1 MRYLNKVVFI
11 NSATIS
17 YSELNIDGNVHLIG
31 TQGVGKSTA
40 LRAVLFFYNADKQR
54 LGISREKKSF
64 DEYYFPYSNSYIV
77 YEVIRDEQP
86 FCVIAYRSQGRVA
99 FRFIESEYNQSHF
112 IDENGKAFENWD
124 KIKEV
129 IGKEIVYTRK
139 VDRYEEY
146 RDIIFGNNTTLS
158 PEFRRFSLIES
169 KQYKNIP
176 RTIQNVFLN
185 SKLDAEFIK
194 QTIIMSLDEENIN
207 IDLNSYMHHL
217 EGFEGELSDVRK
229 WTERDKNGEYKLQKL
244 ANQVTETAAS
254 IRFLEREKYTLA
266 EELNFAIESTQER
279 LPQIGKRLFDEQIAV
294 EKKNR
299 TLGELEYKWKLK
311 NDEFVSKAAIYTN
324 KLQEAKKREAY
335 YKSLQID
342 QILSRV
348 ERKNEYSTVLESL
361 IKQRQVLLTR
371 YESINER
378 FEAMEQQ
385 IKNHLQELI
394 NIKNE
399 EKTARQADLLQ
410 QKENLL
416 KQYEELIEEIKSRHF
431 NHLNTIRL
439 QINEKNNEISQ
450 AKIKE
455 AEIKHKRL
463 FENEI
468 EQLRNEIT
476 RNNQLWLNTQNERKH
491 IENERNTLKKE
502 WEHQQ
507 EKLDLDTQH
516 KQQALKSEINILEK
530 NIDSINAK
538 LDTLKGSFYDW
549 LNKEYKGWEET
560 IGKIVDEETILFMR
574 GLNPK
579 WIGTP
584 ENGLFGLQLDLSELD
599 RKVKSAA
606 DYQNELKLL
615 QNEVAEK
622 KNSLFLLT
630 QEAESGTNRLKE
642 KYLPQIK
649 QLKER
654 LLELNYQVEQY
665 AAMKDKLN
673 LQLQEVTAKATIE
686 KEQELSLIKVRIDQ
700 ITEERL
706 RIESEL
712 KSSEENMKKE
722 LQKSTKERDKRIAEI
737 DQERSRIQTTIENE
751 ITASRAD
758 SQSKIEFLRTEQL
771 SELAGKGIDTKQIDQ
786 LDKEIRNAKE
796 ELQFIEKNRDLV
808 TEYKKDKKELFDSID
823 EFKAKQKQFRD
834 QMDHEKDQQQ
844 NQRNKLKQ
852 QIKLMDELIKTLT
865 TEQNQLN
872 ENLKEVD
879 QFRLTD
885 CYASVKSVSQ
895 HTQTEK
901 SCKIIIGLLNQNHFK
916 TIERHTQLQECVHRF
931 TGNFSEK
938 NVFKFRTNLL
948 EQSEFLRFAQDLQEF
963 LDEHK
968 IEEYQSRLNQKY
980 TDIITLIGRETS
992 DLISKEGIIQRIIKD
1007 LNQDFIERNFAG
1019 VIKSISMRI
1028 VSSENKI
1035 VQLLMS
1041 IRDFS
1046 TDTLF
1051 DLGEANL
1058 FSSNDRERKNNQ
1070 AIDLLKRLVK
1080 EITMSKER
1088 VIGLSDSFELQFRIV
1103 ENDNDSGWVEKLSNI
1118 GSEGTDV
1125 LVKAM
1130 INIMLLNVF
1139 KEKASKRFSNFKL
1152 HCMMDEIG
1160 KLHPNNVKG
1169 ILEFANSRNILLIN
1183 GSPTSYNAVDYKY
1196 TYLLAKDNRSIT
1208 VIKRLIKKGA

>member
-17 YSELNIDGNVHLIG
+17 YSEINIDGNVHLIG

-77 YEVIRDEQP
+77 YEVMRGEQP

-99 FRFIESEYNQSHF
+99 FRFIESSYNQAHF
-112 IDENGKAFENWD
+112 IDENGKAFESWD

-139 VDRYEEY
+139 VERYEEY
-146 RDIIFGNNTTLS
+146 RDIIFGNNAALS

-194 QTIIMSLDEENIN
+194 QTIIMSIDEENVS

-229 WTERDKNGEYKLQKL
+229 WTERDKNGEYKLQNL
-244 ANQVTETAAS
+244 ANQVTEIAAS
-254 IRFLEREKYTLA
+254 IRFLEREKRTLA
-266 EELNFAIESTQER
+266 EELNFAIEATQEK
-279 LPQIGKRLFDEQIAV
+279 LPQLGKRLYDEQIAV

-324 KLQEAKKREAY
+324 KLQEAKKREGY

-348 ERKNEYSTVLESL
+348 ERKNEYTTVLESL

-371 YESINER
+371 YEGVNER
-378 FEAMEQQ
+378 FEALEQQ

-399 EKTARQADLLQ
+399 EKTSKQAEFLQ

-416 KQYEELIEEIKSRHF
+416 KQYSSLIEEIKNKHQ
-431 NHLNTIRL
+431 NHLNLIHQEIST
-439 QINEKNNEISQ
+439 KNQEISQ
-450 AKIKE
+450 SKVKE

-463 FENEI
+463 FETEI
-468 EQLRNEIT
+468 DHLKSEIA
-476 RNNQLWLNTQNERKH
+476 RNNQLWQDTQNEIKH
-491 IENERNTLKKE
+491 IGNERNSLKKE
-502 WEHQQ
+502 WEFLQ
-507 EKLDLDTQH
+507 EKLELDTQH
-516 KQQALKSEINILEK
+516 RQEKLKTEISTLEK
-530 NIDSINAK
+530 SIESINGK
-538 LDTLKGSFYDW
+538 LDSLKGSFYDW
-549 LNKEYKGWEET
+549 LNKEYQGWEET

-579 WIGTP
+579 WTGTP
-584 ENGLFGLQLDLSELD
+584 ENGLYGLQLDLSELN
-599 RKVKSAA
+599 RKVKSTA
-606 DYQNELKLL
+606 DYQKELTQL
-615 QNEVAEK
+615 QSDISGK
-622 KNSLFLLT
+622 KEALFNLT
-630 QEAESGTNRLKE
+630 QETEKRSNELKE

-649 QLKER
+649 QLKEK
-654 LLELNYQVEQY
+654 LFELNYMVDQY
-665 AAMKDKLN
+665 AALKDKLN
-673 LQLQEVTAKATIE
+673 LQLQELTAKAKTE
-686 KEQELSLIKVRIDQ
+686 QEQELSFIRQRIEQ
-700 ITEERL
+700 ITDERL

-712 KSSEENMKKE
+712 KTTEENMKKE
-722 LQKSTKERDKRIAEI
+722 IQKCEKERDKRVTEI
-737 DQERSRIQTTIENE
+737 DQERANTQTVIETEIARSRTE
-751 ITASRAD
+751 A
-758 SQSKIEFLRTEQL
+758 QSKIEALRTEQL

-786 LDKEIRNAKE
+786 LDKDIRSTRE

-808 TEYKKDKKELFDSID
+808 IEYKKDKKELFDLMD
-823 EFKAKQKQFRD
+823 DFKAKQKQFRD
-834 QMDHEKDQQQ
+834 QMDIEKEQQQ

-852 QIKLMDELIKTLT
+852 EIKLMDDLIKTLT

-879 QFRLTD
+879 HFRLTD
-885 CYASVKSVSQ
+885 CYASVKQVSQ
-895 HTQTEK
+895 HTATEK
-901 SCKIIIGLLNQNHFK
+901 SCKVIVGLLNQNHFK
-916 TIERHTQLQECVHRF
+916 AIERQTQLQESVHRF

-938 NVFKFRTNLL
+938 NVFKFKTNLV
-948 EQSEFLRFAQDLQEF
+948 EQSEFLRFAQELQEF

-992 DLISKEGIIQRIIKD
+992 DLISKESIIQRIIKD
-1007 LNQDFIERNFAG
+1007 VNQDFIDRNFAG

-1058 FSSNDRERKNNQ
+1058 FSTNDRERKNNQ
-1070 AIDLLKRLVK
+1070 AVDLLKRLVK
-1080 EITMSKER
+1080 EINMSKER
-1088 VIGLSDSFELQFRIV
+1088 EIGLSDSFELQFRIV

>member
-17 YSELNIDGNVHLIG
+17 YSEINIDGNVHLIG

-64 DEYYFPYSNSYIV
+64 DEYYFPYSNSYII

-86 FCVIAYRSQGRVA
+86 FCVMAYRSQGRVA
-99 FRFIESEYNQSHF
+99 FRFIESEYKQSHY

-124 KIKEV
+124 KIKDV
-129 IGKEIVYTRK
+129 IGKEVIYTRK

-146 RDIIFGNNTTLS
+146 RDIIFGNNATLS

-194 QTIIMSLDEENIN
+194 QTIIMSIDEENVS

-244 ANQVTETAAS
+244 ANQVTETASS
-254 IRFLEREKYTLA
+254 IRFLEREKNVLA
-266 EELNFAIESTQER
+266 EELNFAIEASQEK
-279 LPQIGKRLFDEQIAV
+279 LPQLGKRLYDEQIAV

-348 ERKNEYSTVLESL
+348 ERKNEYATVLESL

-399 EKTARQADLLQ
+399 EKTARQADFLQ
-410 QKENLL
+410 QKETLL
-416 KQYEELIEEIKSRHF
+416 KQYEEIIEEIKAKHL
-431 NHLNTIRL
+431 NHLNMIRV

-468 EQLRNEIT
+468 DQLRNDIAK
-476 RNNQLWLNTQNERKH
+476 NNQLYLEAQNEIKH
-491 IENERNTLKKE
+491 IENKRSALKKE
-502 WEHQQ
+502 WEYQQ
-507 EKLDLDTQH
+507 EKLDLDTRH
-516 KQQALKSEINILEK
+516 KQELLKNEIAVLEK
-530 NIDSINAK
+530 SIDSINAK

-549 LNKEYKGWEET
+549 LNTQYKGWEET

-579 WIGTP
+579 WVGTP
-584 ENGLFGLQLDLSELD
+584 ENGLFGLQLDLSELN
-599 RKVKSAA
+599 RKVKSAT
-606 DYQNELKLL
+606 DYQHELAQL
-615 QNEVAEK
+615 QTEVADK
-622 KNSLFLLT
+622 RNNLFLLT
-630 QEAESGTNRLKE
+630 QESETATNELKE
-642 KYLPQIK
+642 QYLPQIK
-649 QLKER
+649 LLKEK
-654 LLELNYQVEQY
+654 LFELNYAIDQY
-665 AAMKDKLN
+665 SALKEKLN
-673 LQLQEVTAKATIE
+673 LQLQELTNKAQRV
-686 KEQELSLIKVRIDQ
+686 KEQDLSLIKERIDQ
-700 ITEERL
+700 VTEERI
-706 RIESEL
+706 RIETEL
-712 KSSEENMKKE
+712 RSTEDNMKKE
-722 LQKSTKERDKRIAEI
+722 ILKCSKERDKRIAET
-737 DQERSRIQTTIENE
+737 DQKRVTIQAAIENE
-751 ITASRAD
+751 ISSAKAE
-758 SQSKIEFLRTEQL
+758 SQKRIESLRTDQL

-786 LDKEIRNAKE
+786 LDKEIRSAKE

-808 TEYKKDKKELFDSID
+808 IEYKKDKKELFDSMD

-834 QMDHEKDQQQ
+834 QMEIEKELQQD
-844 NQRNKLKQ
+844 QRNKLKQ
-852 QIKLMDELIKTLT
+852 EIKLMDELIKTLT
-865 TEQNQLN
+865 SEQNQLN
-872 ENLKEVD
+872 DNLKEVD
-879 QFRLTD
+879 HFRLTD
-885 CYASVKSVSQ
+885 CYASVRSVSQ
-895 HTQTEK
+895 HSQTDK
-901 SCKIIIGLLNQNHFK
+901 SCKVIIGLLNQNHFK
-916 TIERHTQLQECVHRF
+916 TIERHTQLQESVHRF

-938 NVFKFRTNLL
+938 NVFKFKTNMV
-948 EQSEFLRFAQDLQEF
+948 EQSEFLRFAQELQEF

-992 DLISKEGIIQRIIKD
+992 DLISKESIIQRIIKD
-1007 LNQDFIERNFAG
+1007 VNQDFIDRNFAG

-1058 FSSNDRERKNNQ
+1058 FSSSDRERKNNQ

-1088 VIGLSDSFELQFRIV
+1088 EIGLSDSFELQFRIV

-1139 KEKASKRFSNFKL
+1139 KEKASKRFNNFKL

-1196 TYLLAKDNRSIT
+1196 TYLLAKDNRNIT